1 MSRRP
6 FQTVAAALM
15 VSILGMS
22 IQIPTASA
30 ALIGTQALTE
40 QSQTS
45 AAKSRINALLARE
58 DVQRQLMTYG
68 VDPQQAQAR
77 VARLNDAEAQRLA
90 AELDKLP
97 AGGMDFVGAVV
108 FIFLVLLL
116 TDILG
121 LTQIFPFVRHH

>member
-22 IQIPTASA
+22 VQIPTASA

-40 QSQTS
+40 QPQTS

-58 DVQRQLMTYG
+58 DVQRQLMAYG